1 MISIKIVKN
10 RIVHEP
16 SPHKC
21 FKIQPLTSYQ
31 VSRILLIM
39 AQTLT
44 FIFVGLLAF
53 GTLIRLWLGSR
64 QISFVQAH
72 REKVPDAFVNNIT
85 LDAHQKAA
93 DYSSAKT
100 KIVLVEVIVQALLL
114 FALTIGGGLQWIDTF
129 WMGLLPN
136 HEIFRGALVICSA
149 LLISSLIDLPFD
161 YYKTFVIDEQF
172 GFNKMTRKMFLSDL
186 VKHSIVGLLLGAPIL
201 FAALWL
207 MQGAGEYWWFY
218 LWVVWTVFNIVML
231 AVYPTFIAPLFNKFT
246 PLADEGLKSRIESLL
261 TKCGFKSQ
269 GLFVMDGSARSSHGN
284 AYFTGFGSS
293 KRVVFFDTLLERLN
307 VEEIEAVLAHELGHF
322 KHHHVI
328 KRIAMIFFVSFLGL
342 ALLGWLINQSWF
354 FEGLGVTTESNYMA
368 LLLFMLVS
376 PVFLFLIRPLMASYS
391 RKNEFEADDY
401 AAKNASA
408 NHLIEALVKLY
419 RDNASTLTPDP
430 IHSAFYDSHPP
441 ASIRISKLAAY
452 TS

>member
-1 MISIKIVKN
+1 
-10 RIVHEP
+10 
-16 SPHKC
+16 
-21 FKIQPLTSYQ
+21 
-31 VSRILLIM
+31 M

-44 FIFVGLLAF
+44 LIFVGLLAF
-53 GTLIRLWLGSR
+53 STLIRLWLGTR
-64 QISFVQAH
+64 QINYVQAH
-72 REKVPDAFVNNIT
+72 REQVPDAFAKNIT

-100 KIVLVEVIVQALLL
+100 KIALFEVVIQALLL
-114 FALTIGGGLQWIDTF
+114 FALTIGGGLQWIDAF
-129 WMGLLPN
+129 WASVLPN
-136 HEIFRGALVICSA
+136 HVIYQGALVICSA
-149 LLISSLIDLPFD
+149 LLISSVIDLPFE
-161 YYKTFVIDEQF
+161 YYKTFVVDEQF
-172 GFNKMTRKMFLSDL
+172 GFNKMTQTMFFTDL
-186 VKHSIVGLLLGAPIL
+186 IKHSIVGLLLGAPIL

-207 MQGAGEYWWFY
+207 MQGAGDYWWLY
-218 LWVVWTVFNIVML
+218 LWVVWTVFNILML

-246 PLADEGLKSRIESLL
+246 PLTDEGLKSRIESLL

-269 GLFVMDGSARSSHGN
+269 GLFVMDGSVRSSHGN

-307 VEEIEAVLAHELGHF
+307 TEEIESVLAHELGHF

-328 KRIAMIFFVSFLGL
+328 KRIAMIFFISFLGL
-342 ALLGWLINQSWF
+342 ALLGWLINQPWF
-354 FEGLGVTTESNYMA
+354 YQGLGVSTVSNHMA

-376 PVFLFLIRPLMASYS
+376 PVFLFLIRPIMASYS

-452 TS
+452 TRS